1 MNQLLK
7 KAGFA
12 KQTRSWIIMTF
23 GLLVNA
29 FAWAA
34 FLIPGKI
41 VGGGITG
48 VATLVY
54 YASNGWLPVS
64 ATFFV
69 INIFLVGLAVKILGA
84 SFGVKTIYSVIVLSI
99 FLALLQ
105 FIIPEEGFMDVDPF
119 LFAVIGGALDG
130 VGIGIVFSQ
139 GGSTGGTD
147 IIAMIINKFRNIS
160 PGRAILYMDVIIISC
175 SMFVFGNIGSVV
187 YGFVTMAI
195 MAYSIDLVIE
205 GNKQTAQIF
214 IFSQKYEEISG
225 ELGANIGRGIT
236 FIDGQGYFTR
246 TDTKILLIVIRK
258 HEMSRVFQIVKE
270 IDPNA
275 FMSVASV
282 MGTYGKGFEKIRA

>member
-130 VGIGIVFSQ
+130 VGIGIVFTQ

-214 IFSQKYEEISG
+214 IFSPKYEEISD
-225 ELGANIGRGIT
+225 ELGANTGRGIT